1 LACKT
6 AGVPILT
13 DGVENQPEW
22 NQGFFYEITGLF
34 GSFFCRTENDKVVTV
49 ADQLSESLAF
59 VSPNL
64 IEDT

>member
-1 LACKT
+1 
-6 AGVPILT
+6 
-13 DGVENQPEW
+13 VENQPEW